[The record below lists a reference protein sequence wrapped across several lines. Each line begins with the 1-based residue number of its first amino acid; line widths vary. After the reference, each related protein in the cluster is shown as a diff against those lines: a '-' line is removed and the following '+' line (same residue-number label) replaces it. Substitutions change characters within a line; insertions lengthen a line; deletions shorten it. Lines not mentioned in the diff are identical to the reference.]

1 MKLKYSL
8 IIGLVS
14 VVGFGQNKIEK
25 GIDSSKIIVEYKNS
39 NNEDVSK
46 SIPFFVNG
54 VKYPSSIIRT
64 IKPEQIQSIDVLK
77 ESKEYPN
84 AGVIVVLEKGVNL
97 NLISL
102 SELIRQE
109 TENHLDNSINIF
121 FIDGEAVT
129 FQSRDYLVDK
139 NNILRIVVKPVKN
152 ADAKYN
158 LVDIFTKSDKN
169 INDLNNNKLN

>member
-14 VVGFGQNKIEK
+14 VFSFSQGKIEK
-25 GIDSSKIIVEYKNS
+25 GVDSSKIIVEYKNS
-39 NNEDVSK
+39 NNEDLSN

-84 AGVIVVLEKGVNL
+84 GGVIVVLDKEVNL

-102 SELIRQE
+102 SELIKQE
-109 TENHLDNSINIF
+109 AVNQLDNSINIF
-121 FIDGEAVT
+121 FIDGEAIT
-129 FQSRDYLVDK
+129 FQSRDYFVDK
-139 NNILRIVVKPVKN
+139 NNILKITVKPIKN
-152 ADAKYN
+152 TVAKYN
-158 LVDIFTKSDKN
+158 LIDIFTKSEKN
-169 INDLNNNKLN
+169 INNLN